1 MNIFWCDYCTKKISV
16 NDLELLKYYVRPK
29 LQNKLPFIDTET
41 NKKQTTD
48 FGKNKIFFKC
58 PECGRVL
65 KEVLKNDEANKDN

>member
-1 MNIFWCDYCTKKISV
+1 MNIFWCDCCTKKISV

-41 NKKQTTD
+41 NKKQTTN
-48 FGKNKIFFKC
+48 FGKSKIFFKC